1 MIENDKLHDEAEEIR
16 KETAEGSPEVAE
28 HDHVAE
34 LERQLEEA
42 KSKAL
47 YAAAETQNV
56 RRRLEQEL
64 QQATSYAS
72 AGFARDMLAI
82 KDHLD
87 RALAAVSEELRA
99 DTTAAN
105 FLAGIEATSRELDA
119 VFQRNGVT
127 RITSIGEPLDPHR
140 HQAMIEMPSDKEPG
154 TIVEEMQAG
163 YTLKDRL
170 LRPALVAVAK
180 KPDRFSATG
189 LKMAWRGSPTFW
201 RMPRSRGGSSVALL

>member
-1 MIENDKLHDEAEEIR
+1 MIENEKLHEEAEEIR
-16 KETAEGSPEVAE
+16 HETAEGAPEVAE
-28 HDHVAE
+28 HDRIAE
-34 LERQLEEA
+34 LEEQLEEA

-64 QQATSYAS
+64 QQSTSYAA
-72 AGFARDMLAI
+72 AGFARDMLTI

-87 RALAAVSEELRA
+87 RALAAVSDELRA
-99 DTTAAN
+99 DKTAAQ

-127 RITSIGEPLDPHR
+127 RIKSIGEPLDPHR
-140 HQAMIEMPSDKEPG
+140 HQAMIEMPSAEAEPG
-154 TIVEEMQAG
+154 TIVEEMQTG
-163 YTLKDRL
+163 YMMKDRL

-180 KPDRFSATG
+180 KAD
-189 LKMAWRGSPTFW
+189 
-201 RMPRSRGGSSVALL
+201 

>member
-1 MIENDKLHDEAEEIR
+1 MTEGKLHDEAEDIR
-16 KETAEGSPEVAE
+16 NDTAEDSPELQE
-28 HDHVAE
+28 HDRVSE
-34 LERQLEEA
+34 LEQQLEEA

-87 RALAAVSEELRA
+87 RALAAVGDDLRA
-99 DTTAAN
+99 DKTAAQ

-119 VFQRNGVT
+119 VFQRHGVT
-127 RITSIGEPLDPHR
+127 RIKTVGEPLDPHR
-140 HQAMIEMPSDKEPG
+140 HQAMIEMPSDQEPG

-163 YTLKDRL
+163 YMMKDRL

-180 KPDRFSATG
+180 KAD
-189 LKMAWRGSPTFW
+189 
-201 RMPRSRGGSSVALL
+201 

>member
-1 MIENDKLHDEAEEIR
+1 MTEATKDEEHLHDEAEEIR
-16 KETAEGSPEVAE
+16 KETAEGAPEVAE
-28 HDHVAE
+28 HDRVAE

-47 YAAAETQNV
+47 YAAADTQNV

-64 QQATSYAS
+64 QQAKSYAA

-87 RALAAVSEELRA
+87 RALAAVSDELRA
-99 DTTAAN
+99 DKTAAQ

-140 HQAMIEMPSDKEPG
+140 HQAMVEIPSDKEPG
-154 TIVEEMQAG
+154 TIIEEMQPG
-163 YTLKDRL
+163 YMMKDRL
-170 LRPALVAVAK
+170 LRPALVGVAK
-180 KPDRFSATG
+180 RP
-189 LKMAWRGSPTFW
+189 
-201 RMPRSRGGSSVALL
+201 